1 MLILLTINFCDSFS
15 WQKQDYNQIRTNALG
30 QKLWW
35 NGLTRL
41 TRIKTRWKCFG
52 ETRST
57 QYELSWGGGTSLEVI
72 QLEVISLCSKVRRGE
87 FDVQGVRR
95 AYIWIWTHFALTVKK
110 NKQLSL
116 VFTLSI
122 CQPCQVYLI
131 NWPTCLH
138 ELLVIINHFSL
149 TPLSRVTLIFGA
161 VIFLFKLSGIM

>member
-1 MLILLTINFCDSFS
+1 MIVFS
-15 WQKQDYNQIRTNALG
+15 WQKQDDNQIRTNALG

-41 TRIKTRWKCFG
+41 TWIKTRWKCFG

-57 QYELSWGGGTSLEVI
+57 QYGLSCLGRRDEFGSDPIRSNLLVQQGETRTIWCPG
-72 QLEVISLCSKVRRGE
+72 SKI
-87 FDVQGVRR
+87 R